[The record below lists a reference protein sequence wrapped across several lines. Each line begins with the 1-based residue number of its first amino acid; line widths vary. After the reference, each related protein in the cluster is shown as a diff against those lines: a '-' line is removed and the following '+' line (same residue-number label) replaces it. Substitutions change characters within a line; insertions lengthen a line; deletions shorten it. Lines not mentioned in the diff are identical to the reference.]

1 MRLAMGSPRYLG
13 IPPQMLP
20 RVDAVFPAL
29 QAGKETLP
37 WQQAFAAHQAGDRLT
52 AFAQMNAL
60 AKSGDA
66 DACYLLALMYMD
78 GEIICKDGT
87 EGMLYRAK
95 GMGHMPAH
103 WCEMQMFYWLDI
115 ASNSEFGTWKGKF
128 ARKDLPELAHAGY
141 VPAQNFLGCLYHQD
155 KDSASGLAPNPAKA
169 REWFAKAAAQN
180 DATGQYNLALA
191 FETGNGGPCD
201 LSQARAFYEKAA
213 AQGFAPA
220 QWRLGW
226 LYAQGRSVA
235 HDAAQARAWFE
246 KAAAQGD
253 ADAQNA
259 LGLQALLHDE
269 DVTQAFVWFTQA
281 AAQGLA
287 AAQNNLAVLSEG
299 TAQRDGLLQ
308 AAGQGEPLA
317 WFNLGVLDTRGDDWA
332 QARLHYAQAALR
344 GVSVAQERYLPLV
357 DADANIPSEAM
368 RQALADWRA
377 GDCRQARAAVQQ
389 AAAAGEVWAQF
400 CLACIYDDNNV
411 FLRDA
416 AQAVQWFTRAA
427 AGGNSRAQFHLG
439 RYYHDAVRNMPDSY
453 RDRAGVIQAYDQ
465 ARLWLVQAALQGDR
479 AAQRAL
485 AIMLEKRDYGAPDAA
500 LAAYWRELAEQ
511 SPAPPADP
519 PGSVW
524 YDIQQAVA
532 WFAQRGL
539 TAGKPYAEAARQ
551 GNAVAQYWLGVAVQY
566 GDGVPQSFARA
577 FQWYERAAKQDCAP
591 AQVALGFLLEYGKG
605 VAANAAQARQ
615 WYELAAQQGYTAA
628 QYRLG
633 LLYRDGAGVPQ
644 DMAKARAYLTLAAV
658 QDDAA
663 AQRALAGL

>member
-78 GEIICKDGT
+78 GEIIRKDGT

-213 AQGFAPA
+213 AQGFTPA

-226 LYAQGRSVA
+226 LYAQGRGVA
-235 HDAAQARAWFE
+235 HDATQARAWFE

-344 GVSVAQERYLPLV
+344 GVSVAQEQYLPLV

-427 AGGNSRAQFHLG
+427 ASGNSRAQFHLG

-500 LAAYWRELAEQ
+500 LAAYWRELALPTRPVRCGTTSSRRWRGSRSAVSPQ
-511 SPAPPADP
+511 ANRMQKRHGRAMRWRNIGLAWQCNMAMASRRVSPAPSS
-519 PGSVW
+519 GMS
-524 YDIQQAVA
+524 
-532 WFAQRGL
+532 
-539 TAGKPYAEAARQ
+539 ARQ
-551 GNAVAQYWLGVAVQY
+551 SRIAPRRRSPWASSSNT
-566 GDGVPQSFARA
+566 ARA
-577 FQWYERAAKQDCAP
+577 SRPTRHRRGSGMNWRRSRVIP
-591 AQVALGFLLEYGKG
+591 PR
-605 VAANAAQARQ
+605 N
-615 WYELAAQQGYTAA
+615 TAW
-628 QYRLG
+628 
-633 LLYRDGAGVPQ
+633 VCSTV
-644 DMAKARAYLTLAAV
+644 MARACRRTW
-658 QDDAA
+658 QK
-663 AQRALAGL
+663 RAHT